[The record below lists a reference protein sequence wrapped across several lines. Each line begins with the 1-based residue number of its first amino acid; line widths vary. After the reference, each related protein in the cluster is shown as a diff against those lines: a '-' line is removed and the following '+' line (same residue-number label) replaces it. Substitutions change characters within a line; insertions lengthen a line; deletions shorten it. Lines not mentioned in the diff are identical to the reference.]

1 MNIIISN
8 SSEVPIYEQIK
19 NQIRDMIIDGR
30 LKSGEGLPGMR
41 TLAKDLKVSV
51 ITTKRSYNELEKEG
65 YIITNQGK
73 GSFVS
78 NMNREFLKE
87 GQLKLIEEKL
97 QDAVD
102 LAAPINIS
110 LEELKEIL
118 EILYRGE
125 WYECNWNK
133 KFK

>member
-30 LKSGEGLPGMR
+30 LKSGVGLPGMR
-41 TLAKDLKVSV
+41 TLAKDLKDSV
-51 ITTKRSYNELEKEG
+51 RTTKRAYNELEKEG

-73 GSFVS
+73 GSFVA

-87 GQLKLIEEKL
+87 EQLKLIEEKL
-97 QDAVD
+97 QSAVE
-102 LAAPINIS
+102 LASPVNIS
-110 LEELKEIL
+110 LDELKEIL

-125 WYECNWNK
+125 
-133 KFK
+133 

>member
-30 LKSGEGLPGMR
+30 LKSGVGLPGMR

-51 ITTKRSYNELEKEG
+51 ITTKRAYNELEIEG

-73 GSFVS
+73 GSFVA

-87 GQLKLIEEKL
+87 EQLKLIEEKL
-97 QDAVD
+97 QSAVE
-102 LAAPINIS
+102 LASPVNIS
-110 LEELKEIL
+110 LDELKEIF

-125 WYECNWNK
+125 
-133 KFK
+133 

>member
-125 WYECNWNK
+125 
-133 KFK
+133 

>member
-19 NQIRDMIIDGR
+19 NQIRNMIIDGR
-30 LKSGEGLPGMR
+30 LKSGVGLPGMR

-51 ITTKRSYNELEKEG
+51 ITTKRAYNELEKEG

-73 GSFVS
+73 GSFVA

-87 GQLKLIEEKL
+87 EQLKLIEEKL
-97 QDAVD
+97 QSAVE
-102 LAAPINIS
+102 LASPVNIS
-110 LEELKEIL
+110 LDELKEIL

-125 WYECNWNK
+125 
-133 KFK
+133 

>member
-30 LKSGEGLPGMR
+30 LKSGVGLPGMR

-51 ITTKRSYNELEKEG
+51 ITTKRAYNELEKEG

-73 GSFVS
+73 GSFVA

-87 GQLKLIEEKL
+87 EQLKLIEEKL
-97 QDAVD
+97 QSAVE
-102 LAAPINIS
+102 LASPVNIS
-110 LEELKEIL
+110 LDELKEIL

-125 WYECNWNK
+125 
-133 KFK
+133 